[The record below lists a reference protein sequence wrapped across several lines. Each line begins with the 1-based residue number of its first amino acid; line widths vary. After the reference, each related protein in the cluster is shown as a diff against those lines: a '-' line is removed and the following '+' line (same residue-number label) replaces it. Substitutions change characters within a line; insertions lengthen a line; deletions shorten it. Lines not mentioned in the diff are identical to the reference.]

1 MKKYLERD
9 LFAAPKLGRQL
20 VNWLRDHIRV
30 AHEVSKNVS
39 LELFSSFLTWFIVG
53 LSLSFPAGLYLAHLN
68 AEKFE
73 ALVGLKGGV
82 AIYFQTGTTESEI
95 AIIQDWIAKNPELE
109 LKEVRSSE
117 KAFEGLMSMISDQT
131 KEPNILE
138 GIDHTV
144 LPASMLVELPSGFDE
159 HRLVALRAEI
169 EELPKVDFVA
179 MQYEWLERLAA
190 FQSLIENLW
199 ILSALLFGLAAVLVT
214 SISISF
220 AIRSQIEELKVF
232 QFLGATKRQ
241 VRRPFIYLGAVF
253 GIGGGLIALFILALV
268 LSVIEP
274 SLFSLYLSYGR
285 EAYIAGFDLY
295 FSLILILS
303 CVVLGIIG
311 ARLASGRELDNLDD
325 MIA

>member
-1 MKKYLERD
+1 MKKDLDKD
-9 LFAAPKLGRQL
+9 LFAAPKLGRRL

-68 AEKFE
+68 AEE
-73 ALVGLKGGV
+73 VEGLVGLKGGI

-95 AIIQDWIAKNPELE
+95 AIIKDWIAQNPELE

-117 KAFEGLMSMISDQT
+117 KAFEDLMSTISDQT
-131 KEPNILE
+131 KGPKLLE

-144 LPASMLVELPSGFDE
+144 LPTTMLVELSSGYDE
-159 HRLVALRAEI
+159 LRLIALKAEI
-169 EELPKVDFVA
+169 EELARVDLVA

-199 ILSALLFGLAAVLVT
+199 ILSALLFGLASVLVT

-220 AIRSQIEELKVF
+220 AIQSQLEELKVF
-232 QFLGATKRQ
+232 QILGATKRQ
-241 VRRPFIYLGAVF
+241 VRRPFIYLGAIF

-268 LSVIEP
+268 LTIIDP
-274 SLFSLYLSYGR
+274 SLSSLYLSYGR
-285 EAYIAGFDLY
+285 EGFIAGFDLY
-295 FSLILILS
+295 FSLILILC
-303 CVVLGIIG
+303 CVALGIIG
-311 ARLASGRELDNLDD
+311 ARLASGRELDDLDD
-325 MIA
+325 IIT